1 LELFVRVKP
10 DWRKRPELVK
20 SFGYRI
26 E

>member
-10 DWRKRPELVK
+10 DWRKRPDLVQ

>member
-26 E
+26 